1 MEDRKVKQVLS
12 GVGIKGKEEEHGGC
26 TLYMHRKREQ

>member
-12 GVGIKGKEEEHGGC
+12 GSEYQWEGGRETKRVKEGKHGGC
-26 TLYMHRKREQ
+26 V